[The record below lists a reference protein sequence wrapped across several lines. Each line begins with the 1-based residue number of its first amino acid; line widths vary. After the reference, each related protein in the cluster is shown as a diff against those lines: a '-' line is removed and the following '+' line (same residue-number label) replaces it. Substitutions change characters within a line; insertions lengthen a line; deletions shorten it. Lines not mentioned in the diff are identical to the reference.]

1 MFYTYRNIPI
11 TLNKNEL
18 LVNSA
23 QISTAANLLPNY
35 TEGNRYS
42 FEYSPGDGI
51 NGNLRL
57 SYFLTGK
64 DFLRD
69 CITNQIKSI
78 SGNISELYF
87 NKGYL
92 NNYSINAEPNS
103 PVSVQA
109 NIVFFEP
116 MTGQF
121 VAKTPVKQSSES
133 LNFGDAVIYD
143 LTNYS
148 IEPITN
154 ILSYS
159 YNYFADVRPVY
170 YTVTGTGL
178 SNISPDRIAW
188 GVKEINTDIVTDS
201 LSGKLSIK
209 GEKAG
214 FKISFTHPKYPSLN
228 ESITSSGF
236 LYQRVIDSSIDQITK
251 TTLSIKQNNI
261 EEPPIITSLEVKAFE
276 TIGGFSG
283 ISGWSGY
290 AGQDVAI
297 YGSNLLN
304 TTDVL
309 FGDEPSKFFT
319 VESDSVVTAKIPIN
333 GYSSKI
339 TLKSFAGTAQTTT
352 SFKYNHP
359 AITINSID
367 PNSITSG
374 VIQISGSNFYRI
386 SEVRFDNNTGV
397 KFNVVNSNIIQAYVP
412 ENANLG
418 YISVVSSLRE
428 LTGIS
433 STKFTPTPFISGFV
447 PGTGI
452 SGTIVNIYGN
462 NFSGVTG
469 IYFNNISVTG
479 FNVLSKTGLRTYVPT
494 GNING
499 FISISGQNDTYVTS
513 TSKFLSEI
521 KITGILPSSGN
532 WNDFVAIYG
541 NNIESEYL
549 YKQNDGNYRVLF
561 GGGIIT
567 GFAISGGFNGGLFSG
582 ANALTGLVPTGTISG
597 LVYILRP
604 DGGTYG
610 SGTRFRKLRD
620 IPVVNNFN
628 PTFALSG
635 TNIGLT
641 INGEGIYEVSRVIF
655 TGVDLSVNYT
665 SGFTVPTGKGTTK
678 YIWEDVMG
686 KRLNIS
692 NFPLTG
698 IPLSYYNLA
707 IVNSAGTGWAK
718 IYDTFQVVSGYPSWF

>member
-35 TEGNRYS
+35 IDGNRHS
-42 FEYSPGDGI
+42 FEYVPSDNI

-57 SYFLTGK
+57 SYYLTGK

-69 CITNQIKSI
+69 YIIDEKNSI

-103 PVSVQA
+103 PVIVQA

-116 MTGQF
+116 LTGQF
-121 VAKTPVKQSSES
+121 IAKTPVKQNSES
-133 LNFGDAVIYD
+133 LNFGDAIIYD
-143 LTNYS
+143 LVNYS

-154 ILSYS
+154 ILFYS
-159 YNYFADVRPVY
+159 YNYTADVRPVY
-170 YTVTGTGL
+170 YTITGTGL
-178 SNISPDRIAW
+178 TNVSPDRIAW
-188 GVKEINTDIVTDS
+188 GVKEINTDVVTDT

-214 FKISFTHPKYPSLN
+214 FKISFTHPKYSSLS

-236 LYQRVIDSSIDQITK
+236 LYQRVIDSSTDQITK

-276 TIGGFSG
+276 SLPGFSG
-283 ISGWSGY
+283 FSGWSGY
-290 AGQDVAI
+290 AGQDVVI
-297 YGSNLLN
+297 YGNNLSN
-304 TTDVL
+304 TIEVL
-309 FGDEPSKFFT
+309 FGDEPSRF
-319 VESDSVVTAKIPIN
+319 VTENSIRAKIPIN

-339 TLKSFAGTAQTTT
+339 TLRTFAGSTQTSTN
-352 SFKYNHP
+352 FKYIYP
-359 AITINSID
+359 PITINSID
-367 PNSITSG
+367 SNSIISG
-374 VIQISGSNFYRI
+374 IIQISGSNFYRI
-386 SEVRFDNNTGV
+386 SEVRFDNNTGARF
-397 KFNVVNSNIIQAYVP
+397 KVVNSNIIQAYVP
-412 ENANLG
+412 ENANFG
-418 YISVVSSLRE
+418 TISVVSALRE

-433 STKFTPTPFISGFV
+433 TAKFTPVPFISGFI
-447 PGTGI
+447 PSTGI

-462 NFSGVTG
+462 YFSGITG
-469 IYFNNISVTG
+469 IYFNSISVTG
-479 FNVLSKTGLRTYVPT
+479 FNILSKTGIRTYVPT

-499 FISISGQNDTYVTS
+499 FISLSGQNDTYVTS
-513 TSKFLSEI
+513 TNKFSSEI

-532 WNDFVAIYG
+532 FSDFVAIYG
-541 NNIESEYL
+541 NNIETGYL

-567 GFAISGGFNGGLFSG
+567 GFGISGGFNDGLFSG
-582 ANALTGLVPTGTISG
+582 ANVLTGLVPTGTISG
-597 LVYILRP
+597 LVRVLKP
-604 DGGTYG
+604 DGGTY
-610 SGTRFRKLRD
+610 SSTVTFRKLRN
-620 IPVVNNFN
+620 IPIIDSFN

-641 INGEGIYEVSRVIF
+641 INGTEIYEVSRIIF
-655 TGVDLSVNYT
+655 TGIDLSFNYT
-665 SGFTVPTGKGTTK
+665 SGFTIPTGKGTTK
-678 YIWEDVMG
+678 YLWTDVMG

>member
-23 QISTAANLLPNY
+23 QISTAANLLPTY
-35 TEGNRYS
+35 VEGNRYS
-42 FEYSPGDGI
+42 FDYNPGDGI

-69 CITNQIKSI
+69 FIINQEKSI

-103 PVSVQA
+103 PATVQA

-116 MTGQF
+116 LTGQF

-159 YNYFADVRPVY
+159 YNYAADVRPVY

-178 SNISPDRIAW
+178 TNISPDRIVW
-188 GVKEINTDIVTDS
+188 GVKEINTDVVTDS

-251 TTLSIKQNNI
+251 TTLSIRQNNI
-261 EEPPIITSLEVKAFE
+261 EEPPIITSLEVLPYE
-276 TIGGFSG
+276 TIPGFSG
-283 ISGWSGY
+283 FSGWSGY
-290 AGQDVAI
+290 AGQDIMI
-297 YGSNLLN
+297 YGDNLSN
-304 TTDVL
+304 TIEVL
-309 FGDEPSKFFT
+309 FGDEPSRFVT
-319 VESDSVVTAKIPIN
+319 INSVRAKIPIN

-339 TLKSFAGTAQTTT
+339 TLKTFAGTAQTTT

-367 PNSITSG
+367 PNGITSG
-374 VIQISGSNFYRI
+374 VVQISGSNFYRI

-418 YISVVSSLRE
+418 YISVISSLRE

-447 PGTGI
+447 PSTGI
-452 SGTIVNIYGN
+452 SGTVVNIYGN
-462 NFSGVTG
+462 YFSGVTG

-479 FNVLSKTGLRTYVPT
+479 FHVLSKTGLRTYVPT

-499 FISISGQNDTYVTS
+499 FISISGQNSTYITS
-513 TSKFLSEI
+513 TNKFSSEI

-532 WNDFVAIYG
+532 YSDFVAIYG
-541 NNIESEYL
+541 NNIESGYL

-582 ANALTGLVPTGTISG
+582 SNVLTGLVPTGTISG
-597 LVYILRP
+597 LVRVLKP
-604 DGGTYG
+604 DGGTY
-610 SGTRFRKLRD
+610 SSTVSFRKLRN
-620 IPVVNNFN
+620 IPVINSFN

-641 INGEGIYEVSRVIF
+641 INGSEIYEVSRVIF
-655 TGVDLSVNYT
+655 TGIDLSFNYT
-665 SGFTVPTGKGTTK
+665 SGFTIPTGKGITK
-678 YIWEDVMG
+678 YISEDVMG
-686 KRLNIS
+686 RRLNIS

-707 IVNSAGTGWAK
+707 IINSAGTGWARN
-718 IYDTFQVVSGYPSWF
+718 YDTFQVVSGYPSWF